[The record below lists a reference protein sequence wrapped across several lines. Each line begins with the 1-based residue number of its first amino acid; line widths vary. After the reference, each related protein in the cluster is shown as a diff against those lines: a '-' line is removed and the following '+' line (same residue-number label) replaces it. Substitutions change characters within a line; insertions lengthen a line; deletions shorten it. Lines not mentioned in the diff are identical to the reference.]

1 MRDIAKSADLLSRHK
16 RERTASPFDAIDPLA
31 SDIEDILKVTRAEGG
46 VVRCTNL
53 GHTEGAWLFRAVGAG
68 NEVKRYIVRYCIAH
82 DEFLSEGGLDG
93 EAGYAAE
100 PRVGETLAKAA
111 VRSRSEEHT

>member
-1 MRDIAKSADLLSRHK
+1 MRDIAKSADLLSRNQ
-16 RERTASPFDAIDPLA
+16 RERTAGPFDAIDPLA

-53 GHTEGAWLFRAVGAG
+53 GHAEGAWLFRTVCPG

-82 DEFLSEGGLDG
+82 DEFLSLAAGG
-93 EAGYAAE
+93 
-100 PRVGETLAKAA
+100 
-111 VRSRSEEHT
+111 